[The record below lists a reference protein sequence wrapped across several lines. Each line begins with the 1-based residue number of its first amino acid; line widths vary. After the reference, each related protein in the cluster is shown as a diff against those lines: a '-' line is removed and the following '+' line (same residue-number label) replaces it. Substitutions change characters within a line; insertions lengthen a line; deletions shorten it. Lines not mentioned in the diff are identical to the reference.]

1 MISFIIEF
9 IVAFIV
15 YLIVIGSIFRPDD
28 IDQFDDI
35 VLLVIMIVG
44 LGIASYGFDAILYM
58 IAFRLGLIIIRL
70 LISLLS
76 SAIKFFKK
84 TTGKDK

>member
-1 MISFIIEF
+1 MISFTIEF

-28 IDQFDDI
+28 IDRFDDI
-35 VLLVIMIVG
+35 VLSIIMIVG
-44 LGIASYGFDAILYM
+44 LGISSYGFDAVLYM
-58 IAFRLGLIIIRL
+58 IAFRLSLMIIRF
-70 LISLLS
+70 LISLLL

>member
-9 IVAFIV
+9 IVAFVV

-44 LGIASYGFDAILYM
+44 LGVSSYGFDAILYM